1 MRTLPSWLGTSGR
14 RAALLALVLTL
25 GCGAVA
31 VEPERTMPGLALSI
45 PVAPTVA
52 TFETERALVFEL
64 MIRNDGSGPLLLEEV
79 TLSASPYAWTPPENL
94 CDALQRYPEIDAEDL
109 PDLGPVRER
118 MREDAALAP
127 CSIPAG
133 RTAFVAFWARAG
145 RDEAVSEAGFEAGF
159 EAGSEAGPEVPLTVE
174 VRLRRGEAV
183 ERGSVETRALRAPE
197 LVLGPPLRGGTW
209 LVSNGLSSDAGH
221 RSMALQMRGAPHWAQ
236 RFAADLSAL
245 DESGCVIPSDATF
258 AENARYVGYGHD
270 VVAVADGRIARV
282 VEGIPENVPGAASHA
297 VAITA
302 STVTGNAV
310 WLELGEDRFAF
321 YAHLIPGSIV
331 VREGQHVAR
340 GELLGR
346 LGNSGN
352 ATSPHLHFHVARGLG
367 GLETEGLPYVFE
379 RFAVQRVAVPD
390 GLFETERCV
399 AIGAWHTLERT
410 LPSNDSLIRFEP

>member
-79 TLSASPYAWTPPENL
+79 TLSASPYAWTPPETI

-118 MREDAALAP
+118 MQEDAALAP

-145 RDEAVSEAGFEAGF
+145 RDEAAA
-159 EAGSEAGPEVPLTVE
+159 EVPLTVE

-245 DESGCVIPSDATF
+245 DESGCVIPGDATF

-297 VAITA
+297 VPITA
-302 STVTGNAV
+302 RTVTGNAV
-310 WLELGEDRFAF
+310 WLDLGEDRFAF

-331 VREGQHVAR
+331 VREG
-340 GELLGR
+340 
-346 LGNSGN
+346 
-352 ATSPHLHFHVARGLG
+352 
-367 GLETEGLPYVFE
+367 
-379 RFAVQRVAVPD
+379 
-390 GLFETERCV
+390 
-399 AIGAWHTLERT
+399 
-410 LPSNDSLIRFEP
+410 